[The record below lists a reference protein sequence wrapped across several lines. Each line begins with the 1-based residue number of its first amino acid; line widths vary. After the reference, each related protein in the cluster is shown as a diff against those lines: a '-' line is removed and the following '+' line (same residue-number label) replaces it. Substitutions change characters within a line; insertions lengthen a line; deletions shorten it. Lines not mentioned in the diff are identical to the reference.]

1 MKRLAAILLIFSLFI
16 QTTANVWLVGLFYLE
31 RDYIAANYCINRF
44 DRMPICKGACFL
56 EKQLEK
62 EQEREKR
69 TVELKQ
75 APVTLWVH
83 DIEITAQSCPVAIIL
98 NEFPDITTALL
109 SGIKYPILR
118 PPIS

>member
-1 MKRLAAILLIFSLFI
+1 LKQLAAILLIFSLFI

-44 DRMPICKGACFL
+44 ERIPVCKGSCFL
-56 EKQLEK
+56 EKQFEK

-75 APVTLWVH
+75 TPIILWVH
-83 DIEITAQSCPVAIIL
+83 FIQTTEQSCPLIFI
-98 NEFPDITTALL
+98 NHHFPYISAGLL
-109 SGIKYPILR
+109 TGIEYPLLR
-118 PPIS
+118 PPIA